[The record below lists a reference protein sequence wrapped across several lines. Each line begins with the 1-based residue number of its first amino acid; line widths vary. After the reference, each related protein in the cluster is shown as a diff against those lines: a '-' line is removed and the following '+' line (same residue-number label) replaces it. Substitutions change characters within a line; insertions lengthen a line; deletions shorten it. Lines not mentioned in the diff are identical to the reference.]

1 MKLVIAEK
9 PMLARDIAR
18 AVCGVQVS
26 EKTMLPISGN
36 GYTVIACSGHL
47 LELVEPDAVNPA
59 WADRYD
65 LDLLPISIPD
75 WPKEP
80 AVVRDRETGEVI
92 DSKEPL
98 IDKIAALLPQADLV
112 IHAGDPDD
120 EGQLIVDEVLDYLG
134 YIGEV
139 LRVYVNDNITKN
151 IVRAFDHLVPN
162 EGCRAAGAAANAR
175 SIADKCFG
183 VNESR
188 LASTRLHGGFYVGRV
203 QTPTL
208 GLVVARDEAIENHV
222 TRKFYELTATGGCPD
237 ADSRPTFKFK
247 PGKDMLAGEKHVF
260 DAAPLETIK
269 AKMDG
274 SDATFTTVISE
285 KTENPPL
292 PYNLTVLLSDMS
304 ERFGFT
310 AAKTQQITQDLR
322 DKYKAITYN
331 RSDSQYLKEEHFA
344 QAPAVLA
351 QAMENVGA
359 TWPLDYSIHSKAFN
373 EKNVTAHHG
382 IIPQEIEVPVGDMTE
397 DEVKVYT
404 AIVERYAAQFLPPA
418 VYDVSTSS
426 FEAEGGTF
434 QAVSTRLCEA
444 GFKSVFPHM
453 SKSGKADGDVSKNP
467 WLPEGTHLIAA
478 IACEITEGET
488 TPPVPYTEGTLIADM
503 ASIAK
508 YVTDPEV
515 AEILKRK
522 DDGKKGEHGGIGT
535 TATRASIIEKLKDRG
550 YIEDVK
556 GKIRSTEKG
565 RAFYRVLPPEI
576 SGADV
581 TARWWLIQQDIAEGR
596 ADVNA
601 LQESVVEVFNA
612 HKETAYVGASIAVG
626 GTAVGK
632 CPICG
637 ADVVQKKGRESGKP
651 YYTCCTNRSEQQ
663 EDGTFKQ
670 LAGCG
675 FKLAVWCGKRF
686 TAKQAA
692 SLLAGKAVPLKGCI
706 SKRTGKPFDCK
717 VKLKK
722 DGTIEPIFDSK
733 PKGKCKK
740 NGR

>member
-26 EKTMLPISGN
+26 EKTLLPISGN

-134 YIGEV
+134 YTGEV

-151 IVRAFDHLVPN
+151 IMRAFDHLVPN
-162 EGCRAAGAAANAR
+162 EGCRPAGAAANAR

-434 QAVSTRLCEA
+434 QAVSTRLREA

-637 ADVVQKKGRESGKP
+637 ADVVQRKGRESGKP

>member
-65 LDLLPISIPD
+65 LDLLPISSPD
-75 WPKEP
+75 WPTEP

-434 QAVSTRLCEA
+434 QAVSTRLREA